1 MKFEISNEA
10 TMQIAEA
17 IGHADPATINKIF
30 ERVAMDK
37 QLLLSL
43 IDAPVS
49 PEDEAAI
56 REGLA
61 DLEEGRTQ
69 SLDETDDV
77 LRQKF
82 GFVPR
87 S

>member
-37 QLLLSL
+37 QLLLSP

>member
-1 MKFEISNEA
+1 MQFEISNEA
-10 TMQIAEA
+10 TMQIAEVV
-17 IGHADPATINKIF
+17 GHADPATINKIF

-61 DLEEGRTQ
+61 DLEAGRTK
-69 SLDETDDV
+69 SLDETEDV

-82 GFVPR
+82 GFAPR